1 MTTSN
6 TRASALA
13 LAILCAATMQD
24 AVAAIQRTFVSGGGL
39 DSNACSLAAPCRG
52 FAAALAQTLPG
63 GEVVVLDSAG
73 YGPVTISQAVTLVA
87 PSGVYAGISVFAGAG
102 ITINAAAGDKV
113 TLRGLTINGLG
124 GATGIAFNS
133 GNALYLDGI
142 VVSGFTGGVGVAAGL
157 GSGTADLFIQD
168 SAFRDNATGLST
180 VTTSGILTLAVER
193 SMFERNGVG
202 ASISGN
208 TLGSIHGS
216 TLAGG
221 GTGLAAGSAG
231 HTVKVE
237 LRDCTISDNTG
248 NGVVAVTG
256 GTTST
261 ALSVVSSLISGNLIG
276 LDAVGSANGI
286 YASDSTITR
295 NTTGINFSASATL
308 ISGGDNR
315 LINNGT
321 DGSFSS
327 TSPKI

>member
-1 MTTSN
+1 MH
-6 TRASALA
+6 
-13 LAILCAATMQD
+13 D
-24 AVAAIQRTFVSGGGL
+24 AVAATQRTFVSGSGL
-39 DSNACSLAAPCRG
+39 DSNPCTLPAPCRQ
-52 FAAALAQTLPG
+52 FSIALAQTLPG
-63 GEVVVLDSAG
+63 GEIVVLDSAG
-73 YGPVTISQAVTLVA
+73 YGPVTINQAVTLVA
-87 PSGVYAGISVFAGAG
+87 PSGVYAGISVFSGVG
-102 ITINAAAGDKV
+102 VTINAGAADKV

-124 GATGIAFNS
+124 GTTGIAFNS
-133 GNALYLDGI
+133 GNALYLDGM
-142 VVSGFTGGVGVAAGL
+142 VVSGFAGGAALAAGL

-168 SAFRDNATGLST
+168 SAFRDNATGLAT
-180 VTTSGILTLAVER
+180 VTTSGILTLTVER

-216 TLAGG
+216 TLASG
-221 GTGLAAGSAG
+221 GTGLAAGSAA

-248 NGVVAVTG
+248 NGVVAVTS

-276 LDAVGSANGI
+276 VSAVGSANSI
-286 YASDSTITR
+286 YASDNTITR

-308 ISGGDNR
+308 VSGSDNR

-321 DGSFSS
+321 DGTFSS
-327 TSPKI
+327 TSSKI